1 MITVELRG
9 LELHGHHG
17 VEPDE
22 REHGQRFLLD
32 VALDVSDAALSDRI
46 DDAVDYRDVARAVRA
61 VSDGYRFTLLEALA
75 GAVADELL
83 ARFDAERVKVR
94 VRKPDVALDPA
105 VEWSAATVERSR
117 R

>member
-9 LELHGHHG
+9 LELQAHHG
-17 VEPDE
+17 VEPEE
-22 REHGQRFLLD
+22 RERGQRFLFD
-32 VALDVSDAALSDRI
+32 IALDVPDTALSDRI

-83 ARFDAERVKVR
+83 ARFDAERVRVR
-94 VRKPDVALDPA
+94 VRKPDVVLDPP
-105 VEWSAATVERSR
+105 VEWAAASVERSR